1 MENTAYEGNL
11 RSCELRIFNAFGL
24 QWAPLS
30 EFLTPCPDF
39 QSLIR
44 IATSVGVV
52 ATLQHDLK
60 TLNLHHSSA
69 FANEL

>member
-1 MENTAYEGNL
+1 MENTAYDGNL
-11 RSCELRIFNAFGL
+11 RSCELRILNAFGL

-52 ATLQHDLK
+52 ATYDLK